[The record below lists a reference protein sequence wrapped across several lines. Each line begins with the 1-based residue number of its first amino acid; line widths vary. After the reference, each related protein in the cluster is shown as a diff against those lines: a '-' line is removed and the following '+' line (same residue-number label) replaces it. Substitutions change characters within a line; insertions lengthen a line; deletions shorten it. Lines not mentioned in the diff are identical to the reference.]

1 MNSVTESNLKKQD
14 FVVADLS
21 LADCRMLNIR

>member
-1 MNSVTESNLKKQD
+1 MNTVTESNLKNQD

-21 LADCRMLNIR
+21 LANFSMLNIR